1 MDIIVSTIFFQDF
14 KALDRYIVKLHRKSF
29 KNQILN
35 DFRYNLKMVIEYVH

>member
-29 KNQILN
+29 KNQILKH
-35 DFRYNLKMVIEYVH
+35 DRYNLMIIE